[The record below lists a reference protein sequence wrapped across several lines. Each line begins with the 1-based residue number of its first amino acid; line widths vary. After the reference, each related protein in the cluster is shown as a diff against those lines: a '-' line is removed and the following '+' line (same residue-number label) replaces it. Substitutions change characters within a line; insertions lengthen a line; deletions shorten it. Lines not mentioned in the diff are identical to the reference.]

1 MNIID
6 SNFYGED
13 TFMQCEVMP
22 LVLITQAV
30 YEDIH
35 ANLVTIPLETND
47 SLPYGIMY
55 PLKPSQAVDTFIS
68 MVSNA
73 DLKPK
78 RAWLLN

>member
-1 MNIID
+1 MGIID

-35 ANLVTIPLETND
+35 ANLVTIPLATDD

-55 PLKPSQAVDTFIS
+55 PIKPSDAVAKFIAMIRDAGLKPD
-68 MVSNA
+68 M
-73 DLKPK
+73 K
-78 RAWLLN
+78 WLL